1 MAAAVSLSFFTL
13 SLQLKAHIQCLLV
26 SILSHYCFPKLSR
39 NYPLYLTP
47 AFRHTDSRNLLL
59 HIFIPF
65 SKILLYHSLFYNFP
79 LYHHN

>member
-13 SLQLKAHIQCLLV
+13 SFQLKAHIQCLLV
-26 SILSHYCFPKLSR
+26 SILSHYRFPKLSR

-59 HIFIPF
+59 LIFIPF
-65 SKILLYHSLFYNFP
+65 VSLTLFFFRLYVSQL
-79 LYHHN
+79 